1 MVQVPTLED
10 RLRAAEVERG
20 RLHRL
25 EPSQPLKH
33 ATDAAA
39 FVRERRI
46 VTETG
51 HAGVPVLA
59 HTIAGRELVGS
70 WMASPEVYRIYDLL
84 NELAE
89 HDVCYGPLLDGKVTI
104 FDPSLA
110 PAVQRIATDPGRRA
124 ALIAQLSPAAAKL
137 LRRVERDGDL
147 RMDHSGMSTKEG
159 RAARLRL
166 ERHLLVVSQGIHTD
180 RGSHTSVLR
189 PWSESQIARRCEAT
203 DGLPDL
209 ESSMDLL
216 VEAAVRAAVLVTER
230 EARKW
235 FDFAAERID
244 LLVDAGRIERLIPAP
259 RERCLLPAGPTGGS
273 RPAGA
278 RRRRP

>member
-1 MVQVPTLED
+1 M
-10 RLRAAEVERG
+10 AAEVERG

-25 EPSQPLKH
+25 EPSQPLQDV
-33 ATDAAA
+33 ADAVA

-84 NELAE
+84 NELAGQ
-89 HDVCYGPLLDGKVTI
+89 DVCHAPLLDGKVTI

-110 PAVQRIATDPGRRA
+110 PAVQRIASDPGRRA
-124 ALIAQLSPAAAKL
+124 ALVAQLPPTAAKL
-137 LRRVERDGDL
+137 LRRVEAEGDV
-147 RMDHSGMSTKEG
+147 RMDHTGLSTKEG

-166 ERHLLVVSQGIHTD
+166 ERHLLVASTGIHTE
-180 RGSHTSVLR
+180 RGSHTTALR
-189 PWSESQIARRCEAT
+189 PWSTSRLAGRVQTA

-209 ESSMDLL
+209 ETSMDLL
-216 VEAAVRAAVLVTER
+216 VETAVRAAVVVPER
-230 EARKW
+230 DARKW
-235 FDFAAERID
+235 FDFAAQRID
-244 LLVDAGRIERLIPAP
+244 ILIEGGRLERLTPAP
-259 RERCLLPAGPTGGS
+259 RERWLAPVSP
-273 RPAGA
+273 P
-278 RRRRP
+278 

>member
-1 MVQVPTLED
+1 MVQVPALED
-10 RLRAAEVERG
+10 RLRAAEEERA
-20 RLHRL
+20 RLYRL
-25 EPSQPLKH
+25 EPSQPLKD
-33 ATDAAA
+33 ADDAAA
-39 FVRERRI
+39 FVRERRM

-89 HDVCYGPLLDGKVTI
+89 HDFCSAPLLDGKVTI

-110 PAVQRIATDPGRRA
+110 PAVQRIATDPVRRA
-124 ALIAQLSPAAAKL
+124 ALVAQLPPAAAKL
-137 LRRVERDGDL
+137 LRRVEREGDV
-147 RMDHSGMSTKEG
+147 RMDQTGMSTKEG

-166 ERHLLVVSQGIHTD
+166 ERHLLVVTQGIHTE
-180 RGSHTSVLR
+180 RGSHTTALR
-189 PWSESQIARRCEAT
+189 PWSESHIARRCQAS

-209 ESSMDLL
+209 ETGMDLL
-216 VEAAVRAAVLVTER
+216 VETAVRAAVVVAER
-230 EARKW
+230 QARKW

-244 LLVDAGRIERLIPAP
+244 FLVDAGRIDRLVPAP
-259 RERCLLPAGPTGGS
+259 RERWLLPAAVTGGS

>member
-1 MVQVPTLED
+1 VATPVD
-10 RLRAAEVERG
+10 RLQSAHTERS

-25 EPSQPLKH
+25 SPSRPLRD
-33 ATDAAA
+33 AADAAA
-39 FVRERRI
+39 FVRDRRV

-59 HTIAGRELVGS
+59 HAIAGRELVGS

-84 NELAE
+84 QELTE
-89 HDVCYGPLLDGKVTI
+89 HDLCFLALLDGKVTI
-104 FDPSLA
+104 IDPSLA

-124 ALIAQLSPAAAKL
+124 RLIAQLPPAAAKL
-137 LRRVERDGDL
+137 LRRVEHEGDVQ
-147 RMDHSGMSTKEG
+147 MDHTGMSTKEG

-166 ERHLLVVSQGIHTD
+166 ERHLLVVSQGIHTE
-180 RGSHTSVLR
+180 RGSHTTALR
-189 PWSESQIARRCEAT
+189 PWSESQIARRCQVT

-209 ESSMDLL
+209 ETSMDLL
-216 VEAAVRAAVLVTER
+216 VEAALRAAVILTER

-244 LLVDAGRIERLIPAP
+244 VLVDAGRIERLVPAP
-259 RERCLLPAGPTGGS
+259 RERWLLPVGPKG
-273 RPAGA
+273 
-278 RRRRP
+278 

>member
-1 MVQVPTLED
+1 VTPEE
-10 RLRAAEVERG
+10 RLKAAEVERG
-20 RLHRL
+20 RLLRL
-25 EPSQPLKH
+25 EPSRPLK
-33 ATDAAA
+33 DAADAFA

-59 HTIAGRELVGS
+59 HAIAGRELVGS
-70 WMASPEVYRIYDLL
+70 WMASPEVYRIYDLS

-89 HDVCYGPLLDGKVTI
+89 YDLCYASLLDGKSTI

-110 PAVQRIATDPGRRA
+110 PAVQRVATDPGRRA
-124 ALIAQLSPAAAKL
+124 ALIAQLPPAAAKL
-137 LRRVERDGDL
+137 LRRVERQGDV

-166 ERHLLVVSQGIHTD
+166 ERHLLVVAQGIHTE
-180 RGSHTSVLR
+180 RGSHTTALR
-189 PWSESQIARRCEAT
+189 PWNESKIARRCQAT

-209 ESSMDLL
+209 ETSMDLL
-216 VEAAVRAAVLVTER
+216 VEAALRSAVVVTER

-244 LLVDAGRIERLIPAP
+244 LLIDAGRIERLVPAP
-259 RERCLLPAGPTGGS
+259 RERWLLPVESTGSTGGS

-278 RRRRP
+278 RKRRP

>member
-1 MVQVPTLED
+1 
-10 RLRAAEVERG
+10 VERG
-20 RLHRL
+20 RAHRL
-25 EPSQPLKH
+25 EPSRPLRD
-33 ATDAAA
+33 AADAAA

-70 WMASPEVYRIYDLL
+70 WMAAPEVYGIYDLL
-84 NELAE
+84 NELVDHNLCFA
-89 HDVCYGPLLDGKVTI
+89 PLLDGKVTI

-124 ALIAQLSPAAAKL
+124 GLIAQLPPPAAKL
-137 LRRVERDGDL
+137 LRRVEREGDV
-147 RMDHSGMSTKEG
+147 RMDHTGMSTKEG

-166 ERHLLVVSQGIHTD
+166 ERHLLVVSTSIHTE
-180 RGSHTSVLR
+180 RGSHTSALR
-189 PWSESQIARRCEAT
+189 PWSESRLAHRHQTT
-203 DGLPDL
+203 DALPDL
-209 ESSMDLL
+209 ETSMDLL
-216 VEAAVRAAVLVTER
+216 VDAAVRAAVVVSER

-244 LLVDAGRIERLIPAP
+244 VLVDAGRIERLVPAP
-259 RERCLLPAGPTGGS
+259 REHWLLPAAATGGS

-278 RRRRP
+278 RRRTPSLRPATSRRSS